1 MAHGNQRC
9 TRGAEEHFC
18 QSDYSFSG
26 AWIWNFDD
34 DYGEILDEGYGSG
47 LLLYDCSFSI
57 SWDVVC

>member
-34 DYGEILDEGYGSG
+34 DYGFIG
-47 LLLYDCSFSI
+47 
-57 SWDVVC
+57 